1 MVTVRGAEYAPNQG
15 PTMLRQLIILGLCA
29 GTSVL
34 IPIAYQANPQVFH
47 TLLQPGAGERVHGAT
62 PAAQT
67 AGSKASARPEM
78 PTGRRVRLDAD
89 PRGHFLADFKLNGR
103 RVEALV
109 DTGATAVAI
118 NASTARRIGLSLKS
132 SDFRHSVNTANGE
145 ARAAAVMLDRVEIG
159 RIHVENIEA
168 VVLED
173 KALSGTLIGMSFLNR
188 LGKFEVEDGSLLL
201 AQ

>member
-1 MVTVRGAEYAPNQG
+1 MCPNQG
-15 PTMLRQLIILGLCA
+15 ATMLRQLIILGVCA

-34 IPIAYQANPQVFH
+34 IPIAYQANPQAFH
-47 TLLQPGAGERVHGAT
+47 ALLRPGVDER
-62 PAAQT
+62 
-67 AGSKASARPEM
+67 SARPKAAVNTVRPKTSAQPEM
-78 PTGRRVRLDAD
+78 LAGRKVRLAAD

-145 ARAAAVMLDRVEIG
+145 TRAAAVMIDRIEIG
-159 RIHVENIEA
+159 RIHIENIEA
-168 VVLED
+168 AVLDD
-173 KALSGTLIGMSFLNR
+173 KALSGTLIGMSFLKR
-188 LGKFEVEDGSLLL
+188 LGRFEVENGSLLL
-201 AQ
+201 VQ

>member
-1 MVTVRGAEYAPNQG
+1 MCPNQG
-15 PTMLRQLIILGLCA
+15 ATMLRQLIILGVCA
-29 GTSVL
+29 GISVL
-34 IPIAYQANPQVFH
+34 IPIAYQANPQAFH
-47 TLLQPGAGERVHGAT
+47 ALLRSGIDEPSAAPKTGNTTRPKAPAQPET
-62 PAAQT
+62 
-67 AGSKASARPEM
+67 
-78 PTGRRVRLDAD
+78 PTGRKVRLTAD
-89 PRGHFLADFKLNGR
+89 PRGHFLAEFKLNGR

-145 ARAAAVMLDRVEIG
+145 TRAAAVTIDRIEIG

-168 VVLED
+168 AVLDD
-173 KALSGTLIGMSFLNR
+173 KALSGTLIGMSFLKR
-188 LGKFEVEDGSLLL
+188 LGKFEVENGTLLL

>member
-1 MVTVRGAEYAPNQG
+1 MRPNQG
-15 PTMLRQLIILGLCA
+15 ATMLRQFIILGVCA

-34 IPIAYQANPQVFH
+34 IPVAYQANPQAFH
-47 TLLQPGAGERVHGAT
+47 ALLRPGAAGDSQERST
-62 PAAQT
+62 PAAINT
-67 AGSKASARPEM
+67 VRPKAPAQPEM
-78 PTGRRVRLDAD
+78 LTGRKVRLAADA
-89 PRGHFLADFKLNGR
+89 RGHFLADFKLNGR

-118 NASTARRIGLSLKS
+118 NASTARRIGLSLKT
-132 SDFRHSVNTANGE
+132 SDFKHAVNTANGA
-145 ARAAAVMLDRVEIG
+145 ARAAVIMLDRIEIG

-188 LGKFEVEDGSLLL
+188 LGRFEVENGSLLL

>member
-1 MVTVRGAEYAPNQG
+1 MRPNQG
-15 PTMLRQLIILGLCA
+15 ATMLRQLIILGLCA

-34 IPIAYQANPQVFH
+34 IPIAYEANPQVFH
-47 TLLQPGAGERVHGAT
+47 TLLQPGAGERAHGAA
-62 PAAQT
+62 PAVART
-67 AGSKASARPEM
+67 AGSKAPAQPEM
-78 PTGRRVRLDAD
+78 PTGRKVRLAAD

-132 SDFRHSVNTANGE
+132 SDFRHSVSTANGE

-173 KALSGTLIGMSFLNR
+173 KALSGTLIGMSFLKR
-188 LGKFEVEDGSLLL
+188 LGKFEVADGSLLL

>member
-1 MVTVRGAEYAPNQG
+1 
-15 PTMLRQLIILGLCA
+15 MLRQLIILGVCA

-34 IPIAYQANPQVFH
+34 IPIAYQANPQAFH
-47 TLLQPGAGERVHGAT
+47 ALLRPGADNPERAAPTVNTLRRAT
-62 PAAQT
+62 PAQ
-67 AGSKASARPEM
+67 PETL
-78 PTGRRVRLDAD
+78 TGRKVRLTAD
-89 PRGHFLADFKLNGR
+89 QRGHFLADFKLNGR

-145 ARAAAVMLDRVEIG
+145 TRAAAVVIDRIEIG

-168 VVLED
+168 AVLDD
-173 KALSGTLIGMSFLNR
+173 KALAGALIGMSFLKR
-188 LGKFEVEDGSLLL
+188 LGKFEVENGTLLL
-201 AQ
+201 VQ

>member
-1 MVTVRGAEYAPNQG
+1 MRPNQG
-15 PTMLRQLIILGLCA
+15 TPMLRQLIILGVCA
-29 GTSVL
+29 GISAL
-34 IPIAYQANPQVFH
+34 IPIAYEANPQAFH
-47 TLLQPGAGERVHGAT
+47 ALLGPGADESAPLAP
-62 PAAQT
+62 PAAVNT
-67 AGSKASARPEM
+67 VRPKAPAQPEM
-78 PTGRRVRLDAD
+78 LTGRKVRLTAD

-118 NASTARRIGLSLKS
+118 NASTARRIGLSLKAA
-132 SDFRHSVNTANGE
+132 DFKHAVNTANGV
-145 ARAAAVMLDRVEIG
+145 ARAAAIMIDRIEIG

-188 LGKFEVEDGSLLL
+188 LGKFQVENGSLLL
-201 AQ
+201 IQ